1 MKFMLTLLL
10 GATLGASA
18 LAAAPAAA
26 PAAAAPAA
34 TVNPLSV
41 HVLNLQDGLPSAD
54 VTVTLEQRVG
64 EQWTM
69 LNKGVTN
76 AQGRIP
82 ALFPAGAAM
91 ARGTYRVT
99 FKTGKWFADHKSA
112 SFFPEIP
119 VIFTADGSVP
129 HYHVPLLLSP
139 YGYSTYRGN

>member
-1 MKFMLTLLL
+1 MTFIRTLLL
-10 GATLGASA
+10 CSTLGAAAYCSA
-18 LAAAPAAA
+18 APAPAAA
-26 PAAAAPAA
+26 
-34 TVNPLSV
+34 VNPLSV

-54 VTVTLEQRVG
+54 VAVTLEQRVG
-64 EQWTM
+64 DQWN
-69 LNKGVTN
+69 LLSEGITN

-82 ALFPAGAAM
+82 ALFPAGATM

-99 FKTGKWFADHKSA
+99 FKTGKWFAEHKSP

-119 VIFTADGSVP
+119 VIFSADGSVP